1 MLQKPVTEPQIPAS
15 IARDSELTAAFNAHL
30 AAGHPHSQYFRQ
42 TDGDA
47 RYYQRNVSFFTS
59 APFQPASIAGNSIA
73 MSWNFVEPGQGIAE
87 FCNYCGLG
95 GGDAFNFF
103 RISGNPVSAPTISHR
118 VARIDVAG
126 AYVQTSDRRLK
137 THFSPAPGLE
147 VILKL
152 KPLIYTHWTCD
163 GFDTLN
169 QALKVGKFFTRK
181 IGLIAQDLQRELPE
195 AVTIPQNNS
204 EPWGID
210 YNCVLPVVIR
220 AIQQQNQII
229 QRQEQI
235 LNELQKQIIELSSKS
250 QV

>member
-1 MLQKPVTEPQIPAS
+1 M
-15 IARDSELTAAFNAHL
+15 ARDKEVTDAFNAHL
-30 AAGHPHSQYFRQ
+30 GASHPHSQYFRQ
-42 TDGDA
+42 TEGDA
-47 RYYQRNVSFFTS
+47 RYYQKNVSFFTS
-59 APFQPASIAGNSIA
+59 APFPFASVAGNSTAI
-73 MSWNFVEPGQGIAE
+73 SWNSVEGGKGIAE

-103 RISGNPVSAPTISHR
+103 RISGNPLSGPTISHR

-163 GFDTLN
+163 GFDNLHQN
-169 QALKVGKFFTRK
+169 LKMGKFFTRK

-195 AVTIPQNNS
+195 AVNIPSSNS

-210 YNCVLPVVIR
+210 YNCVLAVAVR
-220 AIQQQNQII
+220 AIQQQ
-229 QRQEQI
+229 QET
-235 LNELQKQIIELSSKS
+235 LNALQEQIIELRA
-250 QV
+250 QVRALSLST